1 MEAIPERQL
10 TVGVGGGLEA
20 GFAES
25 VGNTNF
31 ILSGIADASVTL
43 GPVKLGAGAEA
54 TRSAAAPCWKGKGR
68 ITFGIPGL
76 ADFAL
81 QGKDGN
87 FSDLKSK
94 VGLKELGLNPPP
106 SPKIGGASI
115 GIKAAGK
122 ICADTSF

>member
-68 ITFGIPGL
+68 ITFGISGRWQY
-76 ADFAL
+76 FAERTPQRL
-81 QGKDGN
+81 SESVGKHCFDQWISVRRQWRQYLDSG
-87 FSDLKSK
+87 S
-94 VGLKELGLNPPP
+94 
-106 SPKIGGASI
+106 A
-115 GIKAAGK
+115 AAGP
-122 ICADTSF
+122 